1 MPQYYKLIPCMK
13 LRCNNQIHPLCDVIE
28 KLNTSQLCPG
38 GIKGSINCEVCK
50 LYYIWGNGYNNII
63 WMLIAV
69 YVLNEIWSS
78 SRWHTVYMPTVRA
91 WHTS

>member
-38 GIKGSINCEVCK
+38 GIKGSINCEVWK
-50 LYYIWGNGYNNII
+50 LYCIWGNGYNNII

-69 YVLNEIWSS
+69 YVLNEI
-78 SRWHTVYMPTVRA
+78 
-91 WHTS
+91 